1 MGTET
6 VDTLVVGAGQA
17 GLATSYWLNQAGIGH
32 LLVDRRETLG
42 GAWQDRWDS
51 FRLVTP
57 NFSLQLPGQPYQG
70 PDPDAYLGRDAV
82 IELFRGYA
90 GGIDAPVRLGT
101 EVMGLA
107 VANGGFRVDTPDASF
122 AARRVVL
129 ATGPYQVPR
138 LPEAAAGFPATV
150 KQLHSNDYRQ
160 PGQLPKG
167 AVLVVGSGQSGTQI
181 ASELLAAG
189 RRVHVAVSSCAGAP
203 RSYRGRNLYW
213 WLMQIL
219 IQGPKH
225 GMQVPMVDD
234 LPTPAARF
242 GCHPHLF
249 EDSPRR
255 LAERGAVLHGKV
267 LGTDGSTVR
276 FGDDVAQKVAFAE
289 ADFDVRFRPMFDS
302 YAAAVG
308 LDLPQDPPATGRGR
322 VPEGE
327 VSLDLE
333 AEGISAV
340 VWATGFRLDFSWLGL
355 PILDEWGYPF
365 HQRGVTI
372 QPGLYAIGLPWLHS
386 EPSSVI
392 PGVGAD
398 AAHLVEQMV
407 AAG

>member
-17 GLATSYWLNQAGIGH
+17 GLATSYWLEQAGIGH

-57 NFSLQLPGQPYQG
+57 NFALQLPGQPYAG
-70 PDPDAYLGRDAV
+70 PDPDTCLGRDGV

-90 GGIDAPVRLGT
+90 RRIDAPVRLGT
-101 EVMGLA
+101 EVTGLA
-107 VANGGFRVDTPDASF
+107 VANGGFLVRTPGASF

-138 LPEAAAGFPATV
+138 LPAAASGFPRTV
-150 KQLHSNDYRQ
+150 RQLHSNDYRQ
-160 PGQLPKG
+160 PGQLPEG
-167 AVLVVGSGQSGTQI
+167 AVLVVGTGQSGTQI
-181 ASELLAAG
+181 ASELLSAG

-203 RSYRGRNLYW
+203 RGYRGRNLYW
-213 WLMQIL
+213 WLMQVL
-219 IQGPKH
+219 LRGPEL
-225 GMQVPMVDD
+225 GMKVPTVDD

-242 GCHPHLF
+242 GCHPHLL

-255 LAERGAVLHGKV
+255 LAERGAVLHGRV
-267 LGTDGSTVR
+267 LEADGSTVR
-276 FGDDVAQKVAFAE
+276 FGGDVARKVAFAE
-289 ADFDVRFRPMFDS
+289 ADFDVRFRPMFDA

-308 LDLPQDPPATGRGR
+308 LDLPQDPPATGLGP
-322 VPEGE
+322 VPEGAT
-327 VSLDLE
+327 SLDLE
-333 AEGISAV
+333 AEGIAAV
-340 VWATGFRLDFSWLGL
+340 VWATGYRLDFSWLGL
-355 PILDEWGYPF
+355 PILDEWGYPL
-365 HQRGVTI
+365 HRRGVTA
-372 QPGLYAIGLPWLHS
+372 QPGLYAIGLPWLHT
-386 EPSSVI
+386 EPSAVI

-398 AAHLVEQMV
+398 AAHLVQRMV

>member
-6 VDTLVVGAGQA
+6 VDTLVIGAGQA

-32 LLVDRRETLG
+32 VLVDRRQTLG

-57 NFSLQLPGQPYQG
+57 NFALQLPGMPYEG

-90 GGIDAPVRLGT
+90 GRIQAPVRLGT
-101 EVMGLA
+101 EVTGLA
-107 VANGGFRVDTPDASF
+107 VANGGFRVETTETAF

-138 LPEAAAGFPATV
+138 LPEVAAAFPGTV
-150 KQLHSNDYRQ
+150 LQLHSNGYRE
-160 PGQLPKG
+160 PGQLPAG

-181 ASELLAAG
+181 AAELLAAG
-189 RRVHVAVSSCAGAP
+189 RRVHVAVSSCAAAP

-219 IQGPKH
+219 IQGPKL
-225 GMQVPMVDD
+225 GMQVPTVDD

-242 GCHPHLF
+242 GCHPHLV

-267 LGTDGSTVR
+267 RGVEGSTVR
-276 FGDDVAQKVAFAE
+276 FAQDVAGQVAFAE
-289 ADFDVRFRPMFDS
+289 ADFDVRFRPMFDA

-308 LDLPQDPPATGRGR
+308 LDLPQEPPDTGRGP

-327 VSLDLE
+327 ASVDLD

-340 VWATGFRLDFSWLGL
+340 VWATGYRLDFSWLGL
-355 PILDEWGYPF
+355 PILDDWGYPL
-365 HQRGVTI
+365 HRRGVTV
-372 QPGLYAIGLPWLHS
+372 QPGLYVIGLPWLHA

-398 AAHLVEQMV
+398 AAHLVREMV
-407 AAG
+407 EAG